1 MSLFRMTPERRLPIL
16 RTDFSVLDSEF
27 SSVRERF
34 DAEMRRMEDEMSRF
48 RTQMSQ
54 REHEFFSKTTTQ
66 KQSSTQQSSASP
78 EAETTH
84 RSEVRAWLDGMN
96 SPLIQ
101 DSTSGKV
108 LKLRFDVSEYQPEE
122 IVVKTVDNRLQ
133 VQAKHEEQTDSS
145 SVYREYN
152 REFLL
157 PQGTDPEQIKSALSK
172 DGVLTIE
179 APIPSALEGTK
190 ERMIPIDQ
198 A

>member
-1 MSLFRMTPERRLPIL
+1 MSLFRMAPERRLPIL

-34 DAEMRRMEDEMSRF
+34 DAEMRRMEEEMSRF
-48 RTQMSQ
+48 RTQMTQ
-54 REHEFFSKTTTQ
+54 REHEFFSRTSTESKTTTQ
-66 KQSSTQQSSASP
+66 SSSP

-101 DSTSGKV
+101 EGTSGKI

-122 IVVKTVDNRLQ
+122 IMVKTVDNRLQ
-133 VQAKHEEQTDSS
+133 VQAKHEEKTESS

-190 ERMIPIDQ
+190 EHMIPIDQ